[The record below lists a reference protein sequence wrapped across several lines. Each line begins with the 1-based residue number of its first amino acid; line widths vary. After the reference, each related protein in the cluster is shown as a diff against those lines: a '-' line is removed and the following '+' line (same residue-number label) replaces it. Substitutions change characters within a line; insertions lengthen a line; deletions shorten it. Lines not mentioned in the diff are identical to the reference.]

1 MDLMI
6 NNLKQI
12 LFQLNGKKPW
22 SRGYIAS
29 RTDFLTRNLNND
41 DFKDQNLKKNYGQ
54 GFDERVIEYPWLFS
68 RLSKDKTRLLD
79 AGSVLNFDYILNHP
93 LLKDKTITISTLA
106 PEQNCFWFKNI
117 SYVFEDFRQSCF
129 KDNYF
134 DEIVC
139 LSTLEHVGLD
149 NNRYFEETKSSLQ
162 SNAVK
167 KSLSEPQGNFLQ
179 AITELK
185 RILKPGGKLYLSMP
199 FGKQKSHGWFQ
210 VFDAVMVDQIYTTFS
225 ATSPKEWIFLY
236 TADGW
241 KLSSRDESKNSI
253 YLDKHNANSK
263 TTPAAA
269 EAVICIELQKIHE

>member
-1 MDLMI
+1 MI
-6 NNLKQI
+6 NFLKQ
-12 LFQLNGKKPW
+12 LLYQLNGKKPW
-22 SRGYIAS
+22 TRGYIAS
-29 RTDFLTRNLNND
+29 RTDFLIKILNRD
-41 DFKDQNLKKNYGQ
+41 IFEVPNLKKKYGQ
-54 GFDERVIEYPWLFS
+54 GFDERVVEYPWLFS
-68 RLSKDKTRLLD
+68 RLSKNRARLLD

-93 LLKDKTITISTLA
+93 HLKDKTITISTLA

-149 NNRYFEETKSSLQ
+149 NKRYFEETEYKIQ

-167 KSLSEPQGNFLQ
+167 KFLSEPQGNFLQ

-199 FGKQKSHGWFQ
+199 FGKQKNHGWFQ
-210 VFDAVMVDQIYTTFS
+210 VFDAVMVDQIYSTFS

-241 KLSSRDESKNSI
+241 KLSSREGSKNSI
-253 YLDKHNANSK
+253 YLDRHTTSSK
-263 TTPAAA
+263 VMKSLAAA
-269 EAVICIELQKIHE
+269 EAVICIELTKDL